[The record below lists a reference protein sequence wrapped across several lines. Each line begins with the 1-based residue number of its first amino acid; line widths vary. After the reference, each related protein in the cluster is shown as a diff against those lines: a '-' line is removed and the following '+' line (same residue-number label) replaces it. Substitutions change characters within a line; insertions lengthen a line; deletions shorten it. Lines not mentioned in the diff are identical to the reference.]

1 MNKYVP
7 KVGDKVRA
15 TLGESVIVGT
25 VDFRS
30 NAGDQTVVLHGIS
43 GPHPTIDRVWL
54 WDKDNWQFEQVVSV
68 PTKFGAVI
76 RRADGRAHAL
86 VDPKAADGLPWV
98 WSSPDTEWDSW
109 ATTEEATAGGF
120 TVLFEGV
127 DE

>member
-15 TLGESVIVGT
+15 TLGESVIVGDIT
-25 VDFRS
+25 YEFEGGRIGRPEGWEVCPDGSVRS
-30 NAGDQTVVLHGIS
+30 AQ
-43 GPHPTIDRVWL
+43 VWL
-54 WDKDNWQFEQVVSV
+54 SEGWHFEQVVSV

-76 RRADGRAHAL
+76 RRADGVKFVL
-86 VDPKAADGLPWV
+86 VYHDMGIPGWMRSDDDDAYPA
-98 WSSPDTEWDSW
+98 EY
-109 ATTEEATAGGF
+109 ATAGGF

>member
-15 TLGESVIVGT
+15 TLGDTVIVGRVPGT
-25 VDFRS
+25 RSIDGALWRVDVAPSEDSFAQLTLEFR
-30 NAGDQTVVLHGIS
+30 HW
-43 GPHPTIDRVWL
+43 H
-54 WDKDNWQFEQVVSV
+54 FEQVVSV

-76 RRADGRAHAL
+76 RRADGAKSVL
-86 VDPKAADGLPWV
+86 LDPASGSIRWISGDLN
-98 WSSPDTEWDSW
+98 WSWLSD
-109 ATTEEATAGGF
+109 EEATEGGF